1 MKASLTNYH
10 QAPRKVRLI
19 IDLVR
24 GKKVEEAI
32 VQLQF
37 VPKRASLPIKTLIQ
51 SAVANALNKDAKV
64 KREDLYI
71 KTIAVGKGM
80 VFKRF
85 RPGAHGRA
93 FPIQRK
99 TSHVDITL
107 GAKSPDASVGTPTP
121 RRS

>member
-24 GKKVEEAI
+24 GKPIEEAI
-32 VQLQF
+32 SQLQF
-37 VPKRASLPIKTLIQ
+37 LPKRASLPIKKLIQ
-51 SAVANALNKDAKV
+51 SAVANALSHEPQV
-64 KREDLYI
+64 KREQLYI
-71 KTIAVGKGM
+71 KQIAVGKGM

-99 TSHVDITL
+99 TSHVLVEL
-107 GAKSPDASVGTPTP
+107 GTRLAVGQAQSEKLKT
-121 RRS
+121 